1 MLSDRHI
8 AVDEAC
14 PVPDELL
21 GELYRATRVGLPVLS
36 AAVPPEIRPTLAL
49 FCYRRSH
56 LHEVGLAIAATCDE
70 RDLVTLGGVAG
81 AALFA
86 RSRETHKPS
95 IEGLY
100 TPSRRKIT
108 LATGSLRH
116 FAPMLDDSPA
126 AEFNDSPPEGDGCVA
141 PFATN

>member
-1 MLSDRHI
+1 MQSDQHV
-8 AVDEAC
+8 AMDESC

-21 GELYRATRVGLPVLS
+21 GELYRASRVGLPVLGT
-36 AAVPPEIRPTLAL
+36 AMPPEVRVSLAL

-70 RDLVTLGGVAG
+70 KDLVTLGGMVG

-86 RSRETHKPS
+86 RSRETLKPS
-95 IEGLY
+95 IDAPHSLN
-100 TPSRRKIT
+100 RRRIT

-116 FAPMLDDSPA
+116 FAPIPDDSPA
-126 AEFNDSPPEGDGCVA
+126 TELSDSPPE
-141 PFATN
+141 PFPTN